1 MKTFSLMRVIF
12 SLIVIAT
19 GIVAGA
25 QAQTTPVK
33 PSVASGDVVSIET
46 GKIVLQTKD
55 GKLDV
60 LLSDKTEYKR
70 VPPDN
75 PSLKAAVAA
84 AYSDIATGDK
94 VIVSGILSDDKKSL
108 PARSV
113 YLMTKSDLAQR
124 DAKETERWTSGVTG
138 RVASVDPAT
147 GQIKVEIRGLMNA
160 TTVVITPKP
169 EAKFRRYSTSSV
181 KFSDAKMS
189 TISEIEAGDGLRARG
204 DRSADG
210 ASFMADEI
218 ITGGFRTIAGA
229 VKTVDVAKNEVVITE
244 DQSKK
249 DITVEL
255 GAVLLMKKV
264 PEEMAQRMA
273 AMQGG
278 QGGPG
283 GGARPGGGP
292 PAGAGSPGPGNRGPG
307 GAGGRGGL
315 DEMFERFPDITATD
329 LKVGETIAF
338 VTSKNS
344 APDRMT
350 AFKVLAG
357 IEPLVQLARARA
369 AANGGQRGGQGTLSL
384 DIPGLDGF
392 GGP

>member
-1 MKTFSLMRVIF
+1 MKTFRLMRAIF
-12 SLIVIAT
+12 SLILVACGIAA
-19 GIVAGA
+19 VAN
-25 QAQTTPVK
+25 AQTTAVK
-33 PSVASGDVVSIET
+33 PSVAAGDVVSIDT

-55 GKLDV
+55 GQLDV
-60 LLSDKTEYKR
+60 VLSDKTEYKR

-75 PSLKAAVAA
+75 PSLKAAVPA
-84 AYSDIATGDK
+84 AYSDIGAGDK
-94 VIVSGILSDDKKSL
+94 LIVSGILSDDKKTL

-113 YLMTKSDLAQR
+113 YLMTKSDISQR
-124 DAKETERWTSGVTG
+124 NAKESERWASGVTG

-181 KFSDAKMS
+181 RFSDAKAS
-189 TISEIEAGDGLRARG
+189 SIGEIEAGDGLRARG

-218 ITGGFRTIAGA
+218 VTGGFRTIAGA
-229 VKTVDVAKNEVVITE
+229 VKTVDVAKNEVVVTE

-264 PEEMAQRMA
+264 PEEMAQRLA
-273 AMQGG
+273 AFQGG

-283 GGARPGGGP
+283 GQAGGARPDGGP
-292 PAGAGSPGPGNRGPG
+292 PAGAGNRGPG

-315 DEMFERFPDITATD
+315 NEMFERFPDISAAD
-329 LKVGETIAF
+329 LKIGETIAF

-344 APDRMT
+344 SPDRMT
-350 AFKVLAG
+350 AFKLLAG
-357 IEPLVQLARARA
+357 IEPIVQLARARA